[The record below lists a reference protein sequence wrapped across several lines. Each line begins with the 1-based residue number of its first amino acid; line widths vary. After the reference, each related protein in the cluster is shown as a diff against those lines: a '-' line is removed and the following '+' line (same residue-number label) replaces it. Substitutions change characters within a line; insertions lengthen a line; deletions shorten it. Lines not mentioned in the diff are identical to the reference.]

1 MNSAKSSKKIRAYTC
16 YNLFFQLEREYIL
29 QTHLGHRPD
38 LSKTDK
44 IFDAND
50 ITNYQ
55 GPSLPSRY
63 RNLILAYDWH
73 IPGKLQRRRRS
84 HRRSHGLISFH
95 ELNDRISGSWK
106 VVDDETRNFC
116 TILAAMEANKY
127 KHIIMEMTSTEKS
140 TKKKHTHTKAKRK
153 KVEAFVNKNDLQPK
167 EDDMIHS
174 LLAFASMDR
183 SSQDDITSSIE
194 SSRSSAFFAHEH
206 DFDTVDMTDDEIIKL
221 WKTTDPIT
229 TSLKEDTTDSTD
241 TKERMS
247 YIDDEYER
255 FKALPSQ
262 MTTLLGTKSKKKRN
276 CFTACQA

>member
-1 MNSAKSSKKIRAYTC
+1 
-16 YNLFFQLEREYIL
+16 
-29 QTHLGHRPD
+29 
-38 LSKTDK
+38 
-44 IFDAND
+44 
-50 ITNYQ
+50 
-55 GPSLPSRY
+55 
-63 RNLILAYDWH
+63 
-73 IPGKLQRRRRS
+73 
-84 HRRSHGLISFH
+84 
-95 ELNDRISGSWK
+95 
-106 VVDDETRNFC
+106 
-116 TILAAMEANKY
+116 MEANKY

-262 MTTLLGTKSKKKRN
+262 MTTLLDTKSKKKRN
-276 CFTACQA
+276 CFTARQAWDWDLN